1 MKILKFGGA
10 AVKDASGIKNIEKIL
25 QIHKDSKLV
34 IVISAM
40 GKTTNALEKVISCYF
55 NSKSKLQSALQ
66 EIKKYHNSI
75 LLELFDDENHKIFN
89 SIDKLFKD
97 LQMFLNLNKS
107 PNHNYVYDQIICY
120 GELVSTKIISGYLN
134 HKGWKNSLLDA
145 RDMIKT
151 DNNYRSAK
159 VNWNKT
165 KEKIISLI
173 NKGGNIVTQGFI
185 ASDSNN
191 FTTTL
196 GREGSDYSAAI
207 FGYCL
212 NAQSVCVWK
221 DVPGILNSDPRY
233 FKNSI
238 LLNSLSYEEAIE
250 LSYYG
255 ASVIHPKTLQ
265 PLKRK
270 EIPLYV
276 KSFFK
281 PNEKGTKV
289 GKNLSLSPDIP
300 CYIIRKNQILIS
312 ISSLDFSYILE
323 DNIYQIFKL
332 FNQNKI
338 KVNLIQNSAISFI
351 VCVEDINDNLN
362 NLLIDLKAKYNVNVY
377 KKVNIYSIRNYNESA
392 IKKIEKNKKILVKQI
407 TQKTVQ
413 MVSQE

>member
-25 QIHKDSKLV
+25 QIHKDSELV

-151 DNNYRSAK
+151 DNNYQSAK
-159 VNWNKT
+159 VDWNKT

-173 NKGGNIVTQGFI
+173 NKRGNIVTQGFI

-312 ISSLDFSYILE
+312 ISSLDFSYMLE

-351 VCVEDINDNLN
+351 VCIEDINGNLN
-362 NLLIDLKAKYNVNVY
+362 NLLIDIKAKYNVNICE
-377 KKVNIYSIRNYNESA
+377 KVNIYSIRNYNESA

-413 MVSQE
+413 IVSQE

>member
-1 MKILKFGGA
+1 
-10 AVKDASGIKNIEKIL
+10 
-25 QIHKDSKLV
+25 
-34 IVISAM
+34 
-40 GKTTNALEKVISCYF
+40 
-55 NSKSKLQSALQ
+55 
-66 EIKKYHNSI
+66 
-75 LLELFDDENHKIFN
+75 
-89 SIDKLFKD
+89 
-97 LQMFLNLNKS
+97 
-107 PNHNYVYDQIICY
+107 
-120 GELVSTKIISGYLN
+120 
-134 HKGWKNSLLDA
+134 
-145 RDMIKT
+145 MIKT
-151 DNNYRSAK
+151 DNNYQSAK
-159 VNWNKT
+159 VDWNKT

-173 NKGGNIVTQGFI
+173 NKRGNIVTQGFI

-312 ISSLDFSYILE
+312 ISSLDFSYMLE

-351 VCVEDINDNLN
+351 VCIEDINGNLN
-362 NLLIDLKAKYNVNVY
+362 NLLIDIKAKYNVNICE
-377 KKVNIYSIRNYNESA
+377 KVNIYSIRNYNESA

-413 MVSQE
+413 IVSQE

>member
-10 AVKDASGIKNIEKIL
+10 AIKDGRSIKNIVKIL
-25 QIHKDSKLV
+25 QIYKDSEVV

-75 LLELFDDENHKIFN
+75 LLELFDDENHKIFS

-107 PNHNYVYDQIICY
+107 PNYNYVYDQIICF

-151 DNNYRSAK
+151 NNNYRRAK
-159 VNWNKT
+159 VDWNKT

-173 NKGGNIVTQGFI
+173 KKRENIVTQGYI

-289 GKNLSLSPDIP
+289 GKNLSLNPDIP

-338 KVNLIQNSAISFI
+338 KVNLIQNSAITFI

-362 NLLIDLKAKYNVNVY
+362 NLLIDLKAKYNVNIY

>member
-10 AVKDASGIKNIEKIL
+10 AIKDASSIKNIEKIL
-25 QIHKDSKLV
+25 HIYKDSEVV

-134 HKGWKNSLLDA
+134 HKGWNNSLLDA

-159 VNWNKT
+159 VDWNKT
-165 KEKIISLI
+165 KEKIISLLNI
-173 NKGGNIVTQGFI
+173 GGNIVTQGFI

>member
-25 QIHKDSKLV
+25 QIHKDSELV

-55 NSKSKLQSALQ
+55 NSKSKLQSAIQ

-134 HKGWKNSLLDA
+134 HKGWKNNLLDA

-159 VNWNKT
+159 VDWNKT
-165 KEKIISLI
+165 KEKIISLLNI
-173 NKGGNIVTQGFI
+173 GGNIVTQGFI

-312 ISSLDFSYILE
+312 ISSLDFSYMLE

-351 VCVEDINDNLN
+351 VCIEDINDNLN
-362 NLLIDLKAKYNVNVY
+362 NLLIDLKAKYNVNICE
-377 KKVNIYSIRNYNESA
+377 KVNIYSIRNYNESA

-413 MVSQE
+413 IVSQE

>member
-25 QIHKDSKLV
+25 QIHKDSELV

-97 LQMFLNLNKS
+97 LQIFLNLNKS

-312 ISSLDFSYILE
+312 ISSLDFSYMLE

-351 VCVEDINDNLN
+351 VCIEDINGNLN
-362 NLLIDLKAKYNVNVY
+362 NLLIDIKAKYNVNICE
-377 KKVNIYSIRNYNESA
+377 KVNIYSIRNYNESA

-413 MVSQE
+413 IVSQE

>member
-25 QIHKDSKLV
+25 QIHKDSELV

-159 VNWNKT
+159 VDWNKT

-173 NKGGNIVTQGFI
+173 NIGGNIVTQGFI

-312 ISSLDFSYILE
+312 ISSLDFSYMLE

>member
-25 QIHKDSKLV
+25 QIHKDSELV

-97 LQMFLNLNKS
+97 LQIFLNLNKS

-159 VNWNKT
+159 VDWNKT

-351 VCVEDINDNLN
+351 VCIEDINGNLN
-362 NLLIDLKAKYNVNVY
+362 NLLIDIKAKYNVNICE
-377 KKVNIYSIRNYNESA
+377 KVNIYSIRNYNESA

>member
-10 AVKDASGIKNIEKIL
+10 AIKDASSIKNIEKIL
-25 QIHKDSKLV
+25 HIYKDSKVV

-55 NSKSKLQSALQ
+55 NSKSKLQSAIQ

-134 HKGWKNSLLDA
+134 HKGWKNNLLDA

-159 VNWNKT
+159 VDWNKT
-165 KEKIISLI
+165 KEKIISLLNI
-173 NKGGNIVTQGFI
+173 GGNIVTQGFI

-377 KKVNIYSIRNYNESA
+377 MKVNIYSIRNYNESA

>member
-10 AVKDASGIKNIEKIL
+10 AIKDASSIKNIEKIL
-25 QIHKDSKLV
+25 HIYKDSEVV

-134 HKGWKNSLLDA
+134 HKGWNNSLLDA

-159 VNWNKT
+159 VDWNKT

-173 NKGGNIVTQGFI
+173 NIGGNIVTQGFI

>member
-25 QIHKDSKLV
+25 QIHKDSELV

-97 LQMFLNLNKS
+97 LQIFLNLNKS

-312 ISSLDFSYILE
+312 ISSLDFSYMLE

-338 KVNLIQNSAISFI
+338 KVNLIQNSAISFT
-351 VCVEDINDNLN
+351 VCVEDINGNLN
-362 NLLIDLKAKYNVNVY
+362 NLLIDIKAKYNVNICE
-377 KKVNIYSIRNYNESA
+377 KVNIYSIRNYNESA

-413 MVSQE
+413 IVSQE